1 MPATVSIIAIIGK
14 NRELGK
20 NNQLIWDIPED
31 MKRFKELT
39 QGHAV
44 IMGRKTYES
53 IGKKLEGRNNIVITE
68 NKNYEAK
75 GCTVV
80 CSIKKAIEYA
90 QEIDPRE
97 VFIIGGAQIY
107 KQALSYADKL
117 YLTIVEQEAEAD
129 TFFPDYSEFT
139 NVIKEEE
146 RETEDGVKYRFIE
159 MTRN

>member
-1 MPATVSIIAIIGK
+1 MISIIAIIGK

-20 NNQLIWDIPED
+20 DNKLLWDVPED
-31 MKRFKELT
+31 MRRFKELT

-90 QEIDPRE
+90 QEMDREE

-107 KQALSYADKL
+107 EQALPYADKL
-117 YLTIVEQEAEAD
+117 YLTVVDKEAEAD
-129 TFFPDYSEFT
+129 TYFPDYSEFDK
-139 NVIKEEE
+139 VIKEEKK
-146 RETEDGVKYRFIE
+146 ETEDGIKYKFVE
-159 MTRN
+159 LKRN

>member
-1 MPATVSIIAIIGK
+1 MISIIAIIGK

-20 NNQLIWDIPED
+20 DNKLLWDMPED

-90 QEIDPRE
+90 QEMDREE

-107 KQALSYADKL
+107 EQALPYADKL
-117 YLTIVEQEAEAD
+117 YLTVVDKEAEAD
-129 TFFPDYSEFT
+129 TYFPEYSEFDK
-139 NVIKEEE
+139 VIKEEE
-146 RETEDGVKYRFIE
+146 KETEDGLRYKFLE
-159 MTRN
+159 LNK

>member
-1 MPATVSIIAIIGK
+1 
-14 NRELGK
+14 
-20 NNQLIWDIPED
+20 
-31 MKRFKELT
+31 
-39 QGHAV
+39 
-44 IMGRKTYES
+44 MGRKTYES